1 MLLARVPPALVHGC
15 LGRLCPRPA
24 AHPLLGIRS
33 SIASSFC
40 PVLAARLGARF
51 KGSKPQAPD
60 LALLKAEGFSYDEE
74 GRVTTSDSYVV
85 TQPYPENRI
94 PDRAAGRHYKRYCFV
109 RKRTERNDRLW
120 KFYAKTRE
128 RIGHMYLSSQDYH
141 FLLDRFMFNSKK
153 TWKSYVQYG
162 KVLFRLQVGR
172 YLLPNR
178 VILRQLARDWLDAY
192 YEAELHDSR
201 ISEHER
207 MVLFLGKRPHY
218 LIDMTAHDFNRVVHT
233 LAVLGDVK
241 EAIEIIEKDM
251 AVLNYRPDPIAVGQI
266 LTACNA
272 LEFTKTADY
281 VISQLATWDVPKDH
295 HILTTM
301 VCIHAKAGNMETAND
316 FFNQLV
322 RQKGD
327 PQLAFRALSAGY
339 AKQSEPA
346 KAGQIGKELEQLG
359 MELIPPKSDQPG
371 SQPEPLRLKKKH
383 LYGKKARV

>member
-1 MLLARVPPALVHGC
+1 MLLARATPALVRGN
-15 LGRLCPRPA
+15 LGRVYPWPA
-24 AHPLLGIRS
+24 AHLLLWARA

-40 PVLAARLGARF
+40 PVQAAVSGVRF
-51 KGSKPQAPD
+51 RGSRPQAPD
-60 LALLKAEGFSYDEE
+60 LSLLKAEGFNYDKD
-74 GRVTTSDSYVV
+74 GRVATSDSFVV

-94 PDRAAGRHYKRYCFV
+94 PDRAAGRHLKRYCFV

-120 KFYAKTRE
+120 KFYMNTRE
-128 RIGHMYLSSQDYH
+128 RIGHMYLTSQDYH

-153 TWKSYVQYG
+153 TWKSHIQYG

-172 YLLPNR
+172 YLLPSR
-178 VILRQLARDWLDAY
+178 VVLRQLARDWLDAY
-192 YEAELHDSR
+192 YEAELHNSR
-201 ISEHER
+201 ISDHER

-218 LIDMTAHDFNRVVHT
+218 LIDMTAHDFSRVVHT
-233 LAVLGDVK
+233 FAVLGEVK
-241 EAIEIIEKDM
+241 EAIEVIEKDM

-266 LTACNA
+266 LTACNT

-281 VISQLATWDVPKDH
+281 VVSQLATWKVPVDH

-316 FFNQLV
+316 YFNQLV
-322 RQKGD
+322 QQKGD

-346 KAGQIGKELEQLG
+346 KAGQIRKELEQLG
-359 MELIPPKSDQPG
+359 MEIVPSKAKQPG
-371 SQPEPLRLKKKH
+371 SEPEPPRLKRKH
-383 LYGKKARV
+383 LYGRKSRV